1 MTPQEINRLIDLYME
16 GKTSPEE
23 ERQLAIEVNRPDAPA
38 EWQIIAEMLGELTL
52 GEALYDLTMAERKR
66 VRIRRYIGWSIAA
79 VAACLAL
86 WFVLGKLGIPTL
98 QQETAPQFAQQPA
111 PVVKPEVPE
120 EKEVPT
126 VQAPAS
132 PAVEQVAY
140 NAPTKRIKIRRY
152 VGWGVAVAACLTLW
166 FVLGKLVPETPQQDT
181 TPQIAQRPTVVKP
194 EEKKETPVLTPAA
207 SAVEQVAYT
216 APAKRMKRKPRRQA
230 IPVMAATVET
240 EMVPELPQVSEE
252 ELAQVEKDYQM
263 WQLKQAILM
272 EKIEMDAATMALN
285 KKYEAYLEEYHNCI
299 EI

>member
-1 MTPQEINRLIDLYME
+1 MTQQEVNRLIDRYMD
-16 GKTSPEE
+16 GKTSLEE

-38 EWQIIAEMLGELTL
+38 EWKIIAEMLGELTL
-52 GEALYDLTMAERKR
+52 GEALYDQTMAER
-66 VRIRRYIGWSIAA
+66 
-79 VAACLAL
+79 
-86 WFVLGKLGIPTL
+86 
-98 QQETAPQFAQQPA
+98 
-111 PVVKPEVPE
+111 
-120 EKEVPT
+120 
-126 VQAPAS
+126 
-132 PAVEQVAY
+132 
-140 NAPTKRIKIRRY
+140 KRIKIRRY
-152 VGWGVAVAACLTLW
+152 VGWGIAVAACLTLW
-166 FVLGKLVPETPQQDT
+166 FVLGKLVPETPQQNT

-207 SAVEQVAYT
+207 PAVEQVAYT

-263 WQLKQAILM
+263 WQVKQAILM

-285 KKYEAYLEEYHNCI
+285 KKYEAYLEEYSNCI